1 MDFGCSW
8 PVWISFFFSL
18 SLSHFIDFY
27 ANGSPIWT
35 IIFRF
40 DGVDAAIFAYFEII
54 CGRTFFSVLFCVLCE
69 SSGGREGSGHYYSDD
84 IRQKIIWWYK
94 SVCIYPFIY
103 EYVLYINVVNLFIV
117 LLRGWHLRI
126 CAIIVWDI
134 EWKVLHH
141 HLANECD
148 FFYHCTTQYYMT
160 RWGEKRSRMYE
171 AAYKLHHYS
180 SQRFIYEIKD
190 YRKSIS
196 IIYNAYEFIMIFPF
210 PIFHGSFDE
219 IDIFDYYLNEIFM
232 SVYKLDAWDTTYDH
246 QSFSRLILINLLVW
260 LARGQG
266 MLCYSCVPELLFIY
280 YIYILPKTCVHKIVL
295 FARY

>member
-54 CGRTFFSVLFCVLCE
+54 CGRTFFSVLFCVLWE
-69 SSGGREGSGHYYSDD
+69 SRAGREGSRHYYSDD

-148 FFYHCTTQYYMT
+148 FFYHMHHSII
-160 RWGEKRSRMYE
+160 WHVEGKNE
-171 AAYKLHHYS
+171 AECMKLHINYITIALNVLYMKLKINENQ
-180 SQRFIYEIKD
+180 SQSY
-190 YRKSIS
+190 
-196 IIYNAYEFIMIFPF
+196 IM
-210 PIFHGSFDE
+210 HMNS
-219 IDIFDYYLNEIFM
+219 
-232 SVYKLDAWDTTYDH
+232 
-246 QSFSRLILINLLVW
+246 
-260 LARGQG
+260 
-266 MLCYSCVPELLFIY
+266 
-280 YIYILPKTCVHKIVL
+280 
-295 FARY
+295 